1 MWSERPHGFW
11 MTSQFDTGHTGPILD
26 TQLDDLGL
34 GLATASDALEWTDSL
49 TFKEFWCPWGP
60 KMVWWSYGMSNHR
73 RIQSS
78 YATWKGIVVQCT
90 RWHGLQLALVLG
102 HCCLVEVQMDES
114 RPQITL
120 QDLSLNCLLENTRL
134 LLGAPHFFDL
144 DIWWHLWIVQYT
156 SAFGIWACAFLNC
169 SQALLWGP
177 CQDPKR
183 WQVVATPAS
192 VGEGN
197 QRNCFFTALWSQV
210 HEENLSK
217 HGEVRV
223 PDWASPVRLDIGQEQ
238 VVFVFETSSAFS
250 GSKTVDCGWT
260 EFMDMMWSWKLR
272 QFHGHRWT

>member
-1 MWSERPHGFW
+1 
-11 MTSQFDTGHTGPILD
+11 
-26 TQLDDLGL
+26 
-34 GLATASDALEWTDSL
+34 
-49 TFKEFWCPWGP
+49 
-60 KMVWWSYGMSNHR
+60 MSNHR

-102 HCCLVEVQMDES
+102 RCCLLEVQMDES

-120 QDLSLNCLLENTRL
+120 QDVSLKCLLENARL

-144 DIWWHLWIVQYT
+144 DIWWHLWIVQYAPKLT

-183 WQVVATPAS
+183 WQVAATPAS

-250 GSKTVDCGWT
+250 GSKTLRLWT
-260 EFMDMMWSWKLR
+260 MDGLNLR
-272 QFHGHRWT
+272 IWYGVEN